1 MAGNQ
6 NQLRIIGGLWRGR
19 KLSFPDIEGLRPTPD
34 RVRETVFN
42 WLQPVIQG
50 AKCLD
55 LYCGSGAF
63 GFEASSRGAAEV
75 VMVDSNRDVT
85 ATLQENSILLKA
97 QGIQIVQ
104 RDVSAFLQTTEPSP
118 FDIVFL
124 DPPYSK
130 DLLFPCCEQLETNGW
145 LKQGAYIY
153 LEAEHEVDQASL
165 PLNWVLAKNKR
176 AGKVNY
182 HLARHDAT
190 SP

>member
-6 NQLRIIGGLWRGR
+6 NRLRIIGGRWRGR

-50 AKCLD
+50 ARCLD

-63 GFEASSRGAAEV
+63 GFEAGSRGAAEV

-85 ATLQENSILLKA
+85 ATLQEHSGLLKA
-97 QGIQIVQ
+97 QGMQIVQ
-104 RDVSAFLQTTEPSP
+104 RDILAFLQTTESSP

-130 DLLFPCCEQLETNGW
+130 NLLFPCCEQLETSGW
-145 LKQGAYIY
+145 LKQGATIY
-153 LEAEHEVDQASL
+153 LEAEHEIDQACL
-165 PLNWVLAKNKR
+165 PSGWILAKSKR
-176 AGKVNY
+176 AGQVNY
-182 HLARHDAT
+182 HLARREVGN
-190 SP
+190 S